1 MGERKV
7 INKYLPPDFDPKL
20 IPRSK
25 KAKDGLVSVRMMLP
39 FSIQCNNC
47 STFMYQGRKF
57 NSKKEIMSGEHGKY
71 LGIQRFRFYIKCTA
85 CSQPISFLTDPKN
98 ADYEM
103 ERGATRNYELLKDKK
118 ESEDT
123 AALELE
129 IEEKV
134 DPLKGLENRVLVSQ
148 REMQEMDTLE
158 EIKAMNLRHVKL
170 LNSSGSAF
178 DANTVLSVREKNNQQ
193 ELNETD
199 AHDLQLT
206 EDDEALVRSIR
217 FGSKDGGIK
226 RLSEH
231 DELALEEKRNH
242 QALLFEQ
249 QITVSRVEPPLTKK
263 TAPLRTNLV
272 IVAKR
277 RRLDDHQD
285 FVKSEKKSTGLDNL
299 LGMYDDSDDS
309 DDEG

>member
-57 NSKKEIMSGEHGKY
+57 NSKKEVMTGENGKY
-71 LGIQRFRFYIKCTA
+71 LSIQRFRFYIKCTA

-103 ERGATRNYELLKDKK
+103 ESGATRNYELQKDKK

-123 AALELE
+123 AALEQE
-129 IEEKV
+129 TEEKE

-178 DANTVLSVREKNNQQ
+178 DANSVLNAREQNKHQMQ
-193 ELNETD
+193 D
-199 AHDLQLT
+199 PKVIDSDDLRLT
-206 EDDEALVRSIR
+206 EEDEALVRSIQ
-217 FGSKDGGIK
+217 FGSKAGIK

-231 DELALEEKRNH
+231 DELILEEKRSQ
-242 QALLFEQ
+242 QASLFEKQ
-249 QITVSRVEPPLTKK
+249 QAVGVEASLAKSVKPSIYP
-263 TAPLRTNLV
+263 V
-272 IVAKR
+272 IAAKR
-277 RRLDDHQD
+277 RRVQD
-285 FVKSEKKSTGLDNL
+285 SKDVMTEKSSEGLGNL
-299 LGMYDDSDDS
+299 LEMYDSDSD
-309 DDEG
+309 